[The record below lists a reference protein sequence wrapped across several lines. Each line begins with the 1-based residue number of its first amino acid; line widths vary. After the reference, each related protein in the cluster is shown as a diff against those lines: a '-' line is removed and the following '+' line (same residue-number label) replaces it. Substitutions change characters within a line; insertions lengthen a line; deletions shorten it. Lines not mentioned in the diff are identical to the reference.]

1 METLIV
7 LDETSRTLPAQV
19 AASLSLADLVNLA
32 MRRYEAQIEG
42 QVKATYEEIGKLSI
56 QIAASLKDAFD
67 AYLSQTQAD
76 LKRFC
81 RALKPYY
88 TRITPVG
95 AAPLKIRAQFTAY
108 DIIPIPYEAITH
120 GPYVNWWQEFAAPA
134 LHQIW
139 GKAAE
144 DAKISIPPMTRS
156 EYANEPPEWTVI
168 ISIGTKNSPA
178 KSRYIPFVPRSMAIP
193 EGLSGLIAR
202 RQALQDRLGALT
214 RKEADLEKIIRAT
227 MTEYQLEKP
236 GVSAKELVD
245 QSYVALCKH
254 KGISHE

>member
-1 METLIV
+1 METILV
-7 LDETSRTLPAQV
+7 LDETARTLPAQV
-19 AASLSLADLVNLA
+19 AASLSLVDLVNLA

-42 QVKATYEEIGKLSI
+42 QVKITREEIGKLSI
-56 QIAASLKDAFD
+56 RIAASLKDAFD

-88 TRITPVG
+88 ARITPVG
-95 AAPLKIRAQFTAY
+95 AAPLKLRTQFNSY
-108 DIIPIPYEAITH
+108 DIIPLPYEAITH
-120 GPYVNWWQEFAAPA
+120 GPYTSWWQGFAAPA
-134 LHQIW
+134 LHQTW

-144 DAKISIPPMTRS
+144 EAKISIPPRS

-168 ISIGTKNSPA
+168 ISIGTKDSPA
-178 KSRYIPFVPRSMAIP
+178 GARSTPFVPRNSMAIP
-193 EGLSGLIAR
+193 EGLSDLIAQ
-202 RQALQDRLGALT
+202 RQVLQDRLGVLT
-214 RKEADLEKIIRAT
+214 QKEADLEKIIRAT
-227 MTEYQLEKP
+227 MTEYQLATP

-245 QSYVALCKH
+245 QSYIALCKY